1 MTRSPGARS
10 VTPLPTASTRPAN
23 SAPGENG
30 NGGLCW
36 YLPAMSSVSK
46 KLSATALTRTSAS
59 PGPARGA
66 STSASCSALGGPK
79 CVQRTAFIRL
89 IQFCCVPLRSA
100 LLITTKTADW
110 KSAPISGGA
119 DTCAQRRAWLK
130 LDKNRNVCYQCAL
143 ARFGALPREVRM
155 QRRRMRRLA
164 IQQLLRLVLV
174 LLGAAAAM
182 AVWPVPASAQQSAQA
197 ASPTAPAKP
206 KPKPAT
212 KPEAAPAK
220 PTASETNPPNRPR
233 NPVFMFI
240 STRPAE
246 KVTNEISLVVGYPF
260 KAGTEATAQ
269 VGGSSFA
276 LYTQQDGAWIKNATE
291 EAKMVD
297 AMRGGD
303 NAVVK
308 GVSAK
313 GTQSTHTFSLKGI
326 AQALDRTA
334 QECK

>member
-1 MTRSPGARS
+1 
-10 VTPLPTASTRPAN
+10 
-23 SAPGENG
+23 
-30 NGGLCW
+30 
-36 YLPAMSSVSK
+36 
-46 KLSATALTRTSAS
+46 
-59 PGPARGA
+59 
-66 STSASCSALGGPK
+66 
-79 CVQRTAFIRL
+79 
-89 IQFCCVPLRSA
+89 
-100 LLITTKTADW
+100 
-110 KSAPISGGA
+110 
-119 DTCAQRRAWLK
+119 
-130 LDKNRNVCYQCAL
+130 
-143 ARFGALPREVRM
+143 M

-164 IQQLLRLVLV
+164 IKQLLRLVLV
-174 LLGAAAAM
+174 PLGAAAAM
-182 AVWPVPASAQQSAQA
+182 AVWPGSASAQQSAPA
-197 ASPTAPAKP
+197 ASPPAATPAKP

-212 KPEAAPAK
+212 KPEATPAKPASPAATAVGAAQPKLLGQYGMWGAYTASPGGKKVCFALAK

-233 NPVFMFI
+233 NPIFMFI
-240 STRPAE
+240 STRPAD

-269 VGGSSFA
+269 IGGSSFA

-291 EAKMVD
+291 EAKMID

-313 GTQSTHTFSLKGI
+313 GTQSTDTFSLKGV

>member
-1 MTRSPGARS
+1 
-10 VTPLPTASTRPAN
+10 
-23 SAPGENG
+23 
-30 NGGLCW
+30 
-36 YLPAMSSVSK
+36 
-46 KLSATALTRTSAS
+46 
-59 PGPARGA
+59 
-66 STSASCSALGGPK
+66 
-79 CVQRTAFIRL
+79 
-89 IQFCCVPLRSA
+89 
-100 LLITTKTADW
+100 
-110 KSAPISGGA
+110 
-119 DTCAQRRAWLK
+119 
-130 LDKNRNVCYQCAL
+130 
-143 ARFGALPREVRM
+143 M

-164 IQQLLRLVLV
+164 IQQLLRFVLV
-174 LLGAAAAM
+174 LLGTPAAM
-182 AVWPVPASAQQSAQA
+182 AVWPVPASAQQSMPA
-197 ASPTAPAKP
+197 ASPPAAAPAKP

-220 PTASETNPPNRPR
+220 PVSPAAAAVGAAQPKLLGQYGMWGAYTASPGGKKVCFALAKPTASETNPPNRPR
-233 NPVFMFI
+233 NPIFMFI
-240 STRPAE
+240 STRPAD

-291 EAKMVD
+291 EAKMID

-313 GTQSTHTFSLKGI
+313 GTQSTDTFSLKGV